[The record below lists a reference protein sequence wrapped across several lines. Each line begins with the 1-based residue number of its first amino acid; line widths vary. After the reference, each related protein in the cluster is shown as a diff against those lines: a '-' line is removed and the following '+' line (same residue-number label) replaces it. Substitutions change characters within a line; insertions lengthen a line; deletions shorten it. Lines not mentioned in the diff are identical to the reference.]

1 LYHIVHDITDV
12 SAPTVPV
19 ETTDAHPG
27 ASPVVLD
34 VLASIDAKVLVVAN

>member
-19 ETTDAHPG
+19 ETTDAQAG
-27 ASPVVLD
+27 ATPVVLS